1 MMAKFVHLQVKSHFS
16 ISSGL
21 PRTNQIV
28 DKALESDM
36 DSVALTDKNSF
47 FGLVKFYNY
56 AVSKDIKPVCGVD
69 FDIKISENLYSNI
82 VLLAKNKSGLE
93 SLFKLSTQAFTESTK
108 GKICLSEKDIIENSD
123 NLICIM
129 PTACDH
135 LKFLAGKDDDS
146 ELEKKIENYSLNW
159 IDLVSGFNPKNDDY
173 STKNNKVYTLKEKS
187 IYY

>member
-1 MMAKFVHLQVKSHFS
+1 MMGKFVHLQVKSHFS

-56 AVSKDIKPVCGVD
+56 AVSKGIKPVCGVD

-82 VLLAKNKSGLE
+82 VLL
-93 SLFKLSTQAFTESTK
+93 
-108 GKICLSEKDIIENSD
+108 DIWFFGNVI
-123 NLICIM
+123 
-129 PTACDH
+129 
-135 LKFLAGKDDDS
+135 
-146 ELEKKIENYSLNW
+146 
-159 IDLVSGFNPKNDDY
+159 
-173 STKNNKVYTLKEKS
+173 
-187 IYY
+187 